1 MAIKLQIRRD
11 TLANWTANS
20 SVVLLEGEIGY
31 VTDTRNMKIGDGTT
45 VWSSLKYQAPYYTAA
60 NSGAPDTLLALKVS
74 DSRVGIGTTA
84 PAATLGVAGNIYIG
98 NQTNSG
104 TDGTLALISSGG
116 LNYIQSGQN
125 INATSAPLVIGAIG
139 GGTNWMRV
147 TSGGVGIGVT
157 ASPSNT
163 LNIESTTPTIRLK
176 DTTAANTAHCLIDA
190 NGDDGSVVIA
200 ADPTAQGAAAST
212 VSLSVDNTTRL
223 QATTTGVAITGTTTS
238 SGALTVSTGG
248 LTVSAGGATV
258 TAGGLTVT
266 TGTVSLPANSVSLGT
281 VSQIA
286 AGNFLGNST
295 GSTANIAAVTQ
306 AQARTMLGLI
316 AASYTSPVTSNAV
329 WTNTALSGSTTVN
342 LDLDV
347 TTLGIGV
354 INRIPISLGRSGGS
368 GNASVFC
375 RAIVE
380 SGETLLIIGGFDAGS
395 AGAFNGG
402 TGTGIAWYWRN
413 EVWISAAAV
422 AVDSQQV
429 RSVPTYAYTGANTV
443 NVLKWNQIT
452 LTAPQVTA
460 EVIAIRLS

>member
-11 TLANWTANS
+11 TLANWTANP

-248 LTVSAGGATV
+248 LTVSSGGATV
-258 TAGGLTVT
+258 TAGGLAVTAGGLTVSAGSISLPTNTIALASLANMSAAGVLGATAAGAVAQLTTGSGGTAKTALGLGAAAYTDGPYVATSNQVGQIAFVQFESLNGTDAVVATGVTSSSTTGPHGGTNTVAPTYVSFGGTVT
-266 TGTVSLPANSVSLGT
+266 WSKAGSSPRYVRPSAGTWT
-281 VSQIA
+281 CIQT
-286 AGNFLGNST
+286 ST
-295 GSTANIAAVTQ
+295 
-306 AQARTMLGLI
+306 
-316 AASYTSPVTSNAV
+316 PV
-329 WTNTALSGSTTVN
+329 SGSNT
-342 LDLDV
+342 
-347 TTLGIGV
+347 
-354 INRIPISLGRSGGS
+354 
-368 GNASVFC
+368 SVGMIC
-375 RAIVE
+375 IR
-380 SGETLLIIGGFDAGS
+380 
-395 AGAFNGG
+395 
-402 TGTGIAWYWRN
+402 
-413 EVWISAAAV
+413 
-422 AVDSQQV
+422 
-429 RSVPTYAYTGANTV
+429 
-443 NVLKWNQIT
+443 
-452 LTAPQVTA
+452 TA
-460 EVIAIRLS
+460 